1 MGTSRSAAHRGQKR
15 SHLASLGRGTEFQE
29 AQHPDPEAAVR
40 CTLPGLGR
48 APVRVVAR
56 LNQRREYRAWSE
68 IVGPW
73 TLGCTL
79 SDAELKNVKKHSTEN
94 LRQLCAE
101 LFLYDWLGQ
110 HSEDSRPAMVVRL
123 IKHHAWKNAI
133 QAKIRHGATTTSG
146 NLNQPPAPIQCGATT
161 VGLSVL
167 HGSSVSQV
175 TRSADWRDMI
185 AATPPR

>member
-1 MGTSRSAAHRGQKR
+1 MPFAGVMRCPRITTRMGTSRSAAHRGQKR

-123 IKHHAWKNAI
+123 IKHRLAQCHASEVPPTGDHDVW
-133 QAKIRHGATTTSG
+133 QPQSATCPSAVRCDDG
-146 NLNQPPAPIQCGATT
+146 GP
-161 VGLSVL
+161 
-167 HGSSVSQV
+167 GS
-175 TRSADWRDMI
+175 R
-185 AATPPR
+185 